1 MIIVELS
8 YDASAATLRHNKL
21 QLLASID
28 LTYSYFL
35 NQVTKNDEKVI
46 QKETELRDVKEKLES
61 HEKLV
66 QDLDRQYKQAME
78 EKNILA
84 EQLQAETELCAEAE
98 EMRARYVGA
107 WARFF
112 SGQTQVKWYL
122 GQVGH

>member
-1 MIIVELS
+1 
-8 YDASAATLRHNKL
+8 
-21 QLLASID
+21 
-28 LTYSYFL
+28 
-35 NQVTKNDEKVI
+35 VTKNDEKVI

-98 EMRARYVGA
+98 EMRARYKTKTEWWHSTV
-107 WARFF
+107 FDEF
-112 SGQTQVKWYL
+112 VPSMSGYPF
-122 GQVGH
+122 